1 MQVVVIPN
9 MKIGRNDKCHCESG
23 KKYKKCCLMR
33 DERKPHETLA
43 KFVGNEWIE
52 TELGKI
58 RLDGYN
64 NMNPMNLA
72 RIDMHPLIKA
82 IVGTQIKLQRSKQAG
97 KTPIALGRDELL
109 QNLLHENLTILD
121 QLLDVA
127 DLQKR
132 LRNKDEFPKAE
143 YELAVAAGY
152 ARMGYK
158 PSFIQRS
165 SSKRTG
171 EFYVS
176 DKNGNTVLIEC
187 KKKDMTS
194 PKEQKITSWWEEFQH
209 LMMQKLKS
217 IKKPYGIAIHI
228 PLNPERTETHSAVDE
243 IAKILL
249 SNQEGENTVING
261 KYRVTLEKFCEIGG
275 SANPDQVGL
284 FGRDADFSVSVAK
297 QDKSAWPL
305 GNKLPTELHDPMKVS
320 GYGSSGFLEEKVSSI
335 ISTLGDAYGQLEEDK
350 SNVVYMDIN
359 VAAMTPERS
368 SAIMANLPSEIEKK
382 LSRDYSKISAVVL
395 TNLKL
400 LGHSEIMGFHAD
412 EHVVYNEN
420 AKKKLP
426 DGFRLYGD
434 IVNGQS
440 ILADIKVLLN

>member
-1 MQVVVIPN
+1 MN
-9 MKIGRNDKCHCESG
+9 
-23 KKYKKCCLMR
+23 

-43 KFVGNEWIE
+43 KFIGKDWIE
-52 TELGKI
+52 AELGKVK
-58 RLDGYN
+58 LDGYN
-64 NMNPMNLA
+64 NMNSMNLA

-82 IVGTQIKLQRSKQAG
+82 IVGTQIKLKRSEQVG

-121 QLLDVA
+121 PLLDVE
-127 DLQKR
+127 DIQKR

-143 YELAVAAGY
+143 YELAIAAGY
-152 ARMGYK
+152 ARMGYNS
-158 PSFIQRS
+158 SFIKRS

-194 PKEQKITSWWEEFQH
+194 PKEQKINSWWEEFQH
-209 LMMQKLKS
+209 LMMQKLKN

-243 IAKILL
+243 IAKIIL
-249 SNQEGENTVING
+249 SNQEGENTIING
-261 KYRVTLEKFCEIGG
+261 KYRVALKKFCEIGG
-275 SANPDQVGL
+275 SANPDQVGS
-284 FGRDADFSVSVAK
+284 FGKDADFSVSVAK
-297 QDKSAWPL
+297 QNKSAWPL

-320 GYGSSGFLEEKVSSI
+320 GYGSSDFLEEKVNSI

-350 SNVVYMDIN
+350 PNVVYVDIN
-359 VAAMTPERS
+359 VASMTPERS
-368 SAIMANLPSEIEKK
+368 SAIMAKLPSEIRKK

-420 AKKKLP
+420 AKRRLP
-426 DGFRLYGD
+426 DGFKLYGD
-434 IVNGQS
+434 IKNGQS
-440 ILADIKVLLN
+440 ILIDMKVLFEK